1 MYQKSIM
8 VLNLCNYFYFL
19 VYEWYRISIGSS
31 IKNLFEFN
39 QYVYLYYIKSFNSR
53 YVKVKDYNLFFF
65 LYVFQIWEF
74 LFLMVYIMK
83 KLFDMCY
90 DVKFNYLD

>member
-31 IKNLFEFN
+31 IKILFEFN
-39 QYVYLYYIKSFNSR
+39 QYVYLYFINFFNSR
-53 YVKVKDYNLFFF
+53 YIKVKEYNLFFF
-65 LYVFQIWEF
+65 LYVFIVMCI
-74 LFLMVYIMK
+74 L
-83 KLFDMCY
+83 DMG
-90 DVKFNYLD
+90 VFVFNGLYYEKIV

>member
-31 IKNLFEFN
+31 IKILFEFN
-39 QYVYLYYIKSFNSR
+39 QYVYLYFINFFNSR
-53 YVKVKDYNLFFF
+53 YIKVKEYNLFFF
-65 LYVFQIWEF
+65 LYVFNVMCI
-74 LFLMVYIMK
+74 L
-83 KLFDMCY
+83 DMG
-90 DVKFNYLD
+90 VFVFNGLYYEKIV

>member
-31 IKNLFEFN
+31 IKILFELN
-39 QYVYLYYIKSFNSR
+39 QYVYLYYIKNFKSR

-65 LYVFQIWEF
+65 FLYVFNVMCI
-74 LFLMVYIMK
+74 L
-83 KLFDMCY
+83 DMG
-90 DVKFNYLD
+90 VFVFNGLYYEKIV